1 MMTLSDVRKRLATIL
16 GFVMVVVL
24 VGCASIG
31 DGGFEDTRCERCE
44 VQCEDADS
52 IADCIE
58 ACLRDCDPG
67 L

>member
-1 MMTLSDVRKRLATIL
+1 MMTLSVVRKRLATIL

-24 VGCASIG
+24 VGCAST
-31 DGGFEDTRCERCE
+31 GGSFEDTPCERCE